1 MKKELEAEFPLSR
14 EITVDGSRHLARE
27 KVLQILNACFV
38 SEVPWTEIFS
48 HIFGRRFKFDEEE
61 NAGEQAKSEGRLLR
75 SNEVYELDADIPI
88 NWQGGEIRFAQRL
101 IEDVMRNRK
110 MLEEI
115 LAEYAHNWDSDRIA
129 LIDKLLIF
137 MAATEMITV
146 EDMPIRVSINEAID
160 LGKKYS
166 TEKSSIFINGIIE
179 SFINELTKRKL
190 ISDAKIIARNEQNDI
205 KRRKKNK
212 ASDESD
218 TTEK

>member
-1 MKKELEAEFPLSR
+1 MVRAISIAKKYCNFLKRLLLCPKFLGR
-14 EITVDGSRHLARE
+14 KFFL
-27 KVLQILNACFV
+27 
-38 SEVPWTEIFS
+38 IFS
-48 HIFGRRFKFDEEE
+48 GRRFKFDEEE

-115 LAEYAHNWDSDRIA
+115 LAEYAQNWDSDRIA

-146 EDMPIRVSINEAID
+146 EDMPISRFE
-160 LGKKYS
+160 
-166 TEKSSIFINGIIE
+166 
-179 SFINELTKRKL
+179 
-190 ISDAKIIARNEQNDI
+190 
-205 KRRKKNK
+205 
-212 ASDESD
+212 
-218 TTEK
+218 

>member
-101 IEDVMRNRK
+101 SEDVMRNRK

-115 LAEYAHNWDSDRIA
+115 LAEYAQTWDSDRIA
-129 LIDKLLIF
+129 LIDKLLILF
-137 MAATEMITV
+137 HFPFLHPKISKFLCSTKIHIFRTNNVKMFLMV
-146 EDMPIRVSINEAID
+146 EVFLMLKFQFQSDYLLRINH
-160 LGKKYS
+160 
-166 TEKSSIFINGIIE
+166 F
-179 SFINELTKRKL
+179 
-190 ISDAKIIARNEQNDI
+190 
-205 KRRKKNK
+205 
-212 ASDESD
+212 
-218 TTEK
+218 